1 MPLLVHANFGLLPV
15 TKGWVLLGLIFHDS
29 QPTKIRFLISLD
41 EQSVNLGS
49 ERNKIHPD
57 SVRRHGQPGQQ
68 AGQRPQ
74 QAVQTGGRHAQVSC
88 PLHQV
93 DTTYHW
99 SYHYKVTDA

>member
-49 ERNKIHPD
+49 ERNKVHPD
-57 SVRRHGQPGQQ
+57 SVRWHGQPASPVV
-68 AGQRPQ
+68 AGRP
-74 QAVQTGGRHAQVSC
+74 
-88 PLHQV
+88 P
-93 DTTYHW
+93 W
-99 SYHYKVTDA
+99 SVVVAHNGA

>member
-1 MPLLVHANFGLLPV
+1 MN
-15 TKGWVLLGLIFHDS
+15 S
-29 QPTKIRFLISLD
+29 

-57 SVRRHGQPGQQ
+57 SVRGHGQPGQQ

-93 DTTYHW
+93 DRYH
-99 SYHYKVTDA
+99 SALVLSLQSNRCLT